1 MQHIKIS
8 LLICDSF
15 SELPA
20 EAGKYADLFRN
31 LFSSVNPDIVY
42 EEYPAYEDRLPALE
56 KDTIYFISG
65 SNSSSYEDKPW
76 IAHLRTFITKGVAM
90 GCRFIGFCFGHQ
102 ILNLTLG
109 GAVRRSEKGWGIGLR
124 KARLLDPVLRERYG
138 DENGEYY
145 VLCNHH
151 DQVVAIPPEAVLYS
165 TSDFNRVEGMRL
177 GHQVIT
183 MQSHPEYTVDYVK
196 YVIDYDFPNETEE
209 VKRKAKESLTQR
221 LPDSKRLATMILDVL
236 TTTDDGVVGNPPVVA

>member
-1 MQHIKIS
+1 MPQLKFS

-20 EAGKYADLFRN
+20 EAGKYSDLFKN
-31 LFSSVNPDIVY
+31 LFSSINPDIVY
-42 EEYPAYEDRLPALE
+42 EEYLAYEDKLPVPE

-65 SNSSSYEDKPW
+65 SNSSSYEEKPW
-76 IAHLRTFITKGVAM
+76 ILHLRTFIMKAVAM

-124 KARLLDPVLRERYG
+124 KAQLLDPMLLERY
-138 DENGEYY
+138 DSEYY

-151 DQVVAIPPEAVLYS
+151 DQVVAIPPEAVLFS

-196 YVIDYDFPNETEE
+196 YIIDYDFPNESAE
-209 VKRKAKESLTQR
+209 VKRKARESLAQHP
-221 LPDSKRLATMILDVL
+221 PDSKLIAKMILDIL
-236 TTTDDGVVGNPPVVA
+236 TTTEEDGVTGNPPVVA